1 MKKLE
6 EYVRSLSL
14 IHILYI
20 DMCNLDF
27 MLFSS
32 KIVYLL
38 DNCPDEIL
46 PDFIHYL
53 TEGDTNV

>member
-1 MKKLE
+1 M
-6 EYVRSLSL
+6 YV
-14 IHILYI
+14 YI